1 MIIFYLY
8 TNISDIVDIDKSN
21 ILIGINHVYINV
33 IVFFQHM
40 SYQNWNLLVKKRFV
54 YSSLIFHSNFFGRLI
69 CTLINFFTISL

>member
-33 IVFFQHM
+33 IVFFQH
-40 SYQNWNLLVKKRFV
+40 
-54 YSSLIFHSNFFGRLI
+54 
-69 CTLINFFTISL
+69 ISKLESAC